1 MDLNKTSLVAPSMF
15 EAGLGLPPRSR
26 GVSPSR
32 LPLPRA
38 QTPEISS
45 VRFSGLPGSK
55 TRPPSS
61 LRGPVSVAGRV
72 GRCPPSTRAEG
83 GTAGGHSEV
92 LVVLRA
98 APRGGREVRPEA
110 STRLPGPGA
119 EGGWSRCSG
128 GVGGGKSDVSR
139 GSTPVFACNTSS
151 VVLENHVHLQGSN
164 CIIHY
169 MLHLMSGEEC
179 SQPVSP
185 SLGMVWYCLSVLHC
199 LVHVGVLST
208 PFPWQCTGPPQ
219 SNLND
224 NAHGS
229 RLVTGW

>member
-128 GVGGGKSDVSR
+128 GVGGGRATSR
-139 GSTPVFACNTSS
+139 AVRRLSLLVIQAQWFWKTMFICRGVTVLYIICSTS
-151 VVLENHVHLQGSN
+151 
-164 CIIHY
+164 
-169 MLHLMSGEEC
+169 
-179 SQPVSP
+179 
-185 SLGMVWYCLSVLHC
+185 
-199 LVHVGVLST
+199 
-208 PFPWQCTGPPQ
+208 
-219 SNLND
+219 
-224 NAHGS
+224 
-229 RLVTGW
+229 